1 MIRCAQ
7 CGRELGGEGTQDR
20 VASMAG
26 SIMGDE
32 YIESY
37 FLCGEC
43 GVYTVEMYHDRFLG
57 EESASVH
64 GPVSKAKGDAKVK
77 LIGQCSEPWNK
88 KCRCQAHQSYFGGS
102 LD

>member
-7 CGRELGGEGTQDR
+7 CGRELGGQGTQDR

-37 FLCGEC
+37 FLCREC
-43 GVYTVEMYHDRFLG
+43 GVYTVEHYHDRFLG
-57 EESASVH
+57 
-64 GPVSKAKGDAKVK
+64 
-77 LIGQCSEPWNK
+77 
-88 KCRCQAHQSYFGGS
+88 
-102 LD
+102 

>member
-37 FLCGEC
+37 FLCREC
-43 GVYTVEMYHDRFLG
+43 GVYTVEIFHDRFLG
-57 EESASVH
+57 EEDVSVH
-64 GPVSKAKGDAKVK
+64 GPVPKAKGDAKVE
-77 LIGQCSEPWNK
+77 LIGQCSDPLNK
-88 KCRCQAHQSYFGGS
+88 KCRCQAHRSYFGGW